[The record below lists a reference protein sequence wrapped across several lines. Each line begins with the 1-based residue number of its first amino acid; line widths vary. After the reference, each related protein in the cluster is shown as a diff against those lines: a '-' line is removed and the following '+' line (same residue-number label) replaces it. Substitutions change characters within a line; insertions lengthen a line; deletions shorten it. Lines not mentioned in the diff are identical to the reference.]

1 MRGGWDADTGMSQT
15 VFIVDDDPA
24 ICESL
29 CNLMESAGLKT
40 MQFGS
45 AEAFL
50 QACTAEKAGCLV
62 LDVRL
67 PGMTGMELQSRLVR
81 SAITI
86 PIIIMTAHG
95 DIPMVRNAMKAGAVE
110 FLTKPFQDEELLT
123 AIEQAFARDRAQ
135 RIANAL
141 ENSIV
146 ERWRTL
152 SERERQVLEMVT
164 AGKLNKQIADEL
176 NLSLITVKLYRR
188 QVMDK
193 MEAETFADLVKM
205 WERLKASREW
215 KTSPLK

>member
-1 MRGGWDADTGMSQT
+1 MSAGPDTVLKIAHT

-29 CNLMESAGLKT
+29 GDLMESAGLVT
-40 MQFGS
+40 RQFAS
-45 AEAFL
+45 AEEFL
-50 QACTAEKAGCLV
+50 NVYSPELAGCVV

-67 PGMTGMELQSRLVR
+67 PGISGMELQSKLIK
-81 SAITI
+81 SGLGI

-110 FLTKPFQDEELLT
+110 FLTKPFQDGELLS
-123 AIEQAFARDRAQ
+123 AIEQAFALDRSQ
-135 RIANAL
+135 RSATSL
-141 ENSIV
+141 QRSIV

-164 AGKLNKQIADEL
+164 AGLLNKQIADRL

-193 MEAETFADLVKM
+193 MQAETFADLVKM
-205 WERLKASREW
+205 WERMKASPE
-215 KTSPLK
+215 KAGS

>member
-1 MRGGWDADTGMSQT
+1 MSSPTDSEPDVHQT

-29 CNLMESAGLKT
+29 CDLIESAGLVT
-40 MQFGS
+40 RQFGS

-50 QACTAEKAGCLV
+50 TACSPELAGCLV

-67 PGMTGMELQSRLVR
+67 PGMTGMELQHKLLKSRQP
-81 SAITI
+81 I

-110 FLTKPFQDEELLT
+110 FLTKPFQDEELLS
-123 AIEQAFARDRAQ
+123 AIEQAFALDRAQ
-135 RIANAL
+135 RSAKSL
-141 ENSIV
+141 ERSIV
-146 ERWRTL
+146 ERWKTL

-164 AGKLNKQIADEL
+164 TGMLNKQIADRL

-193 MEAETFADLVKM
+193 MQAETFADLVKM
-205 WERLKASREW
+205 WERMKAARG
-215 KTSPLK
+215 PNAPM